1 MAVDWRHLIFG
12 DVDSADYGIYISGDG
27 VYNAPERDVEFVSVP
42 GRNGDIAM
50 DQGRYNNITVTYP
63 AGTFAKTQE
72 EFREKLSAFRNAVLS
87 QKGYQRLEDTYHPE
101 EFRMAVYTA
110 GLEVD
115 PVAYQQAGEFE
126 LTFNCKPQRWLS
138 VGALPIPVD
147 SGDVLQNPTVFDS
160 SPLLEVEGYGT
171 VSFNGYQF
179 TLNDVTMGNIQ
190 LDRSYNSGLRRS
202 ANYTNNITYTVKLD
216 TTNYNVGDTI
226 RVGASRHYLKIYGT
240 YPYQYLRT
248 DATSGN
254 VTPSSV
260 SATAVNWNP
269 IIAINLPAISFT
281 AGTASDQYY
290 STKMVAVIPGSGD
303 PLTIYMTAGIK
314 HIVTATGHYI
324 ETRIVASLYYTAS
337 GNPAGHDIWTS
348 MEYYVARGGITVDS
362 SVPALGNPTYVDCE
376 TGDVYKVEGDNIV
389 AVRNAATLGSD
400 LPVLGPGSNKIT
412 FDNTVTDLK
421 IAPRWWKV

>member
-1 MAVDWRHLIFG
+1 MAVEWRHLIFG

-63 AGTFAKTQE
+63 AGTFAKAQE
-72 EFREKLSAFRNAVLS
+72 EFREKLSDFRNAVLS

-160 SPLLEVEGYGT
+160 GPLIEIEGYGDITFNGFT
-171 VSFNGYQF
+171 VSLENAVLGDVLLADSFNEWGEYDPATVSNTASRTISLDKSLF
-179 TLNDVTMGNIQ
+179 ND
-190 LDRSYNSGLRRS
+190 
-202 ANYTNNITYTVKLD
+202 
-216 TTNYNVGDTI
+216 GDTI
-226 RVGASRHYLKIYGT
+226 TVAPCVFNTGYYTKSTSPHTVDTASASGTDKGSYTSAYIGSSYDTTEINVYLEELT
-240 YPYQYLRT
+240 
-248 DATSGN
+248 
-254 VTPSSV
+254 
-260 SATAVNWNP
+260 
-269 IIAINLPAISFT
+269 FT
-281 AGTASDQYY
+281 AGISSHYNYQLDISFKNRTTNAYLGELRILVTVTYRYTFPDENHFIDFDFRVITTGGIYPPQGAQISAGKTSVY
-290 STKMVAVIPGSGD
+290 ST
-303 PLTIYMTAGIK
+303 L
-314 HIVTATGHYI
+314 
-324 ETRIVASLYYTAS
+324 SL
-337 GNPAGHDIWTS
+337 
-348 MEYYVARGGITVDS
+348 
-362 SVPALGNPTYVDCE
+362 LGNPTYIDCDLGE
-376 TGDVYKVEGDNIV
+376 AYRIDNGTPVSLNSKV
-389 AVRNAATLGSD
+389 ALGPD
-400 LPVLGPGSNKIT
+400 LPTLAPGANKIT
-412 FDNTVTDLK
+412 FDDTITDLK

>member
-1 MAVDWRHLIFG
+1 MAVEWRHLIFG

-50 DQGRYNNITVTYP
+50 DHGRYNNITVSYP

-72 EFREKLSAFRNAVLS
+72 EFREKLSDFRNAVLS

-115 PVAYQQAGEFE
+115 PVNYNHAGEFE

-171 VSFNGYQF
+171 VSFNGF
-179 TLNDVTMGNIQ
+179 DIELDNSPLGVVTLIPRHFYGGQGLFYKSYTF
-190 LDRSYNSGLRRS
+190 DRSLLNTGDGIYVGMASFESLWSNGTTTPYTGFTYQISGTSTMTPSVSIGNGGTSFFVAVNTPVLSFS
-202 ANYTNNITYTVKLD
+202 ALSENDADVEKMASITVTGTRQGGGTDTVYITVRIQCGYD
-216 TTNYNVGDTI
+216 HVAY
-226 RVGASRHYLKIYGT
+226 KIETGT
-240 YPYQYLRT
+240 
-248 DATSGN
+248 S
-254 VTPSSV
+254 SSV
-260 SATAVNWNP
+260 SNVENDLTAARVD
-269 IIAINLPAISFT
+269 
-281 AGTASDQYY
+281 GD
-290 STKMVAVIPGSGD
+290 STVEV
-303 PLTIYMTAGIK
+303 L
-314 HIVTATGHYI
+314 GH
-324 ETRIVASLYYTAS
+324 
-337 GNPAGHDIWTS
+337 
-348 MEYYVARGGITVDS
+348 
-362 SVPALGNPTYVDCE
+362 PTYIDCE
-376 TGDVYKVEGDNIV
+376 VGEAYRIEDGEYKSANARV
-389 AVRNAATLGSD
+389 ALGSD
-400 LPVLGPGSNKIT
+400 LPVLAPGSNTIT

-421 IAPRWWKV
+421 IAPRWWRI

>member
-1 MAVDWRHLIFG
+1 MAVEWRHLIFG

-63 AGTFAKTQE
+63 AGTFAKKQE
-72 EFREKLSAFRNAVLS
+72 EFREKLSDFRNAILS

-126 LTFNCKPQRWLS
+126 LTFNCKPQRWLT

-171 VSFNGYQF
+171 VSFNGF
-179 TLNDVTMGNIQ
+179 DIELDNSPLGVVTLIPRHFYGGQGLFYKSYTF
-190 LDRSYNSGLRRS
+190 DRSLLNTGDGIYVGMASFESLWSNGTTTPYTGFTYQISGTSTMTPLVSIGNGGTSFFVAVNTPVLSFS
-202 ANYTNNITYTVKLD
+202 ALSENDADVEKMASITVTGTRQGGGTDTVYITVRIQCGYD
-216 TTNYNVGDTI
+216 HVAY
-226 RVGASRHYLKIYGT
+226 KIETGT
-240 YPYQYLRT
+240 
-248 DATSGN
+248 S
-254 VTPSSV
+254 SSV
-260 SATAVNWNP
+260 SNVENDLTA
-269 IIAINLPAISFT
+269 
-281 AGTASDQYY
+281 
-290 STKMVAVIPGSGD
+290 
-303 PLTIYMTAGIK
+303 
-314 HIVTATGHYI
+314 
-324 ETRIVASLYYTAS
+324 
-337 GNPAGHDIWTS
+337 
-348 MEYYVARGGITVDS
+348 ARVDGDS
-362 SVPALGNPTYVDCE
+362 SVEVLGHPTYIDCE
-376 TGDVYKVEGDNIV
+376 IGEAYRIEDGEYKSANARV
-389 AVRNAATLGSD
+389 ALGSD
-400 LPVLGPGSNKIT
+400 LPVLAPGSNTVT

>member
-72 EFREKLSAFRNAVLS
+72 EFREKLSDFRNAVLS

-115 PVAYQQAGEFE
+115 PVNYNHAGEFK
-126 LTFNCKPQRWLS
+126 LTFNCKPQRWLT

-160 SPLLEVEGYGT
+160 SPLLEVAGYGT
-171 VSFNGYQF
+171 VSFNGF
-179 TLNDVTMGNIQ
+179 DIELDNSPLGVVTLIPRHYATGSGGIMEKTYNF
-190 LDRSYNSGLRRS
+190 DRSLLNTGDEISVGMNTFEWYWITQTSE
-202 ANYTNNITYTVKLD
+202 YTQLSFQISDVSTFQP
-216 TTNYNVGDTI
+216 
-226 RVGASRHYLKIYGT
+226 YLT
-240 YPYQYLRT
+240 LT
-248 DATSGN
+248 DAYGPVWAMIRCLGVTFSALDEDDPEQEKLASITITGSRMDGETDTVYITARIKCGYDYITFRMESAANSNVIFRDSIITSSPVEG
-254 VTPSSV
+254 
-260 SATAVNWNP
+260 
-269 IIAINLPAISFT
+269 
-281 AGTASDQYY
+281 D
-290 STKMVAVIPGSGD
+290 STVQV
-303 PLTIYMTAGIK
+303 
-314 HIVTATGHYI
+314 
-324 ETRIVASLYYTAS
+324 
-337 GNPAGHDIWTS
+337 
-348 MEYYVARGGITVDS
+348 
-362 SVPALGNPTYVDCE
+362 LGNPTYVDCE
-376 TGDVYKVEGDNIV
+376 VGEAYRIENGEYKSCNSKVF
-389 AVRNAATLGSD
+389 LGAD
-400 LPVLGPGSNKIT
+400 LPVLAPGSNTVT
-412 FDNTVTDLK
+412 FDNTVTNLK